1 MKYSNWAYN
10 KTLKTYPWLRCWRA
24 SLFPYCQR
32 QQKQRRQQFYQ
43 YTMSTSVVIPRNSL
57 TQQPSEL
64 PTLPIQQQQLQLRQN
79 HQINDA
85 TIVTCVSH
93 KNKLNVQ
100 SNWKTESSPALPW
113 LRLWASASLSAVR
126 AADSLLQLHALHS
139 VNWATC
145 SYPFHLVGVLI
156 GCVHCVVFFWQLFLC
171 TYISILIY
179 SIVKIRS
186 PKLSKCSWQ

>member
-1 MKYSNWAYN
+1 
-10 KTLKTYPWLRCWRA
+10 
-24 SLFPYCQR
+24 
-32 QQKQRRQQFYQ
+32 
-43 YTMSTSVVIPRNSL
+43 MSASVVFPRNSL
-57 TQQPSEL
+57 TQQASEL
-64 PTLPIQQQQLQLRQN
+64 PTSPIQQQQLQLRQH

-85 TIVTCVSH
+85 TIVTRVSN

-145 SYPFHLVGVLI
+145 SYPFHLVSILT
-156 GCVHCVVFFWQLFLC
+156 GCALRCFFLATIF
-171 TYISILIY
+171 YAHISIFIY

-186 PKLSKCSWQ
+186 SKFMIAS